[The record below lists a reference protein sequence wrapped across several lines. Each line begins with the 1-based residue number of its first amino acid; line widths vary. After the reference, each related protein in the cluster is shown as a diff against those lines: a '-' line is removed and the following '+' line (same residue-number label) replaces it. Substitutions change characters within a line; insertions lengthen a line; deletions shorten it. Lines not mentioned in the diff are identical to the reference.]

1 MKAKDNP
8 VCSICQGWME
18 YKGEWLVCRSC
29 GFHKKSNK
37 IKVTP
42 LPKRR
47 SREKEN
53 TK

>member
-8 VCSICQGWME
+8 ICPECTGWME
-18 YKGEWLVCRSC
+18 EKDGWLKCRSC
-29 GFHKKSNK
+29 KFQKKSSK
-37 IKVTP
+37 IKITP

-53 TK
+53 SK